1 MKHLLDVNLLIAG
14 IVQTHSLHDRARI
27 WLEGKSIVLCP
38 IVELGFLRI
47 STNKKSAIGLTMKD
61 ARSVL
66 ERFASERKADRIPD
80 DLPALDS
87 HPRESDQV
95 TDHYLANL
103 AAKHGFKFASFD
115 EKLKHPSAE
124 LIS

>member
-14 IVQTHSLHDRARI
+14 IVQTHSRHALARD
-27 WLEGKSIVLCP
+27 WLSGKQIVLCP

-47 STNKKSAIGLTMKD
+47 STNNKAAIGLTMD
-61 ARSVL
+61 RAREVL
-66 ERFASERKADRIPD
+66 ESFASERKADRIPD

-87 HPRESDQV
+87 HPRASDQV

-103 AAKHGFKFASFD
+103 AAKHGLRLATFD
-115 EKLKHPSAE
+115 GQLSHPSAE